1 MKIKVSVC
9 SEDELYCE
17 KLISYFNSH
26 YYDKF
31 QWDLFTQSAYLQQIF
46 QSNAADLILVGG
58 EMKDELE
65 KMDEASRSGQLWAYL
80 AENDDG
86 QEDGNWYLEKYRRA
100 DQIYRDL
107 LDLYAKK
114 EHTHYRDTSIVS
126 GKTTF
131 IAFVSAGGGI
141 GASTIAC
148 AAAKAFSQMEKI
160 LYLNLE
166 NLGSCGMAFAGE
178 SKSGLDELIYAVK
191 SRRNTLGLKIESSV
205 SRDGTGTYY
214 FKECENP
221 LDLQTLLPE
230 DMKELL
236 KEIESLK
243 IYDRVVIDLGNG
255 MQDKEIAV
263 MSMANRIIMVT
274 DHSEISAHK
283 LQRYLRFVQAV
294 EEVRKVDII
303 SKIQIY
309 FNKSLKSMQLPEHIS
324 QIRVGGAFPLIK
336 NGDYAGI
343 IDKIA
348 KMELLQNIR

>member
-1 MKIKVSVC
+1 MKIKVSVY
-9 SEDELYCE
+9 SDDVLYCE
-17 KLISYFNSH
+17 KLVNYFNSH

-31 QWDLFTQSAYLQQIF
+31 QWNVFTQSAYLQQIF
-46 QSNAADLILVGG
+46 QSDSADLILVGG

-65 KMDEASRSGQLWAYL
+65 KMDETSGSGQLLAYL
-80 AENDDG
+80 VENDVE
-86 QEDGNWYLEKYRRA
+86 QEEGHWYLEKYRRA

-114 EHTHYRDTSIVS
+114 EHTHYKDTSIVS
-126 GKTTF
+126 GKTAF

-148 AAAKAFSQMEKI
+148 AAAKAFSQMEKV

-178 SKSGLDELIYAVK
+178 SRSGFDELVYAVK
-191 SRRNTLGLKIESSV
+191 SRRNTLKLKIESSV
-205 SRDGTGTYY
+205 SRDETGTYY
-214 FKECENP
+214 FKECVNP
-221 LDLQTLLPE
+221 LDLQTLSPE
-230 DMKELL
+230 DIKELL
-236 KEIESLK
+236 KGIESLTT
-243 IYDRVVIDLGNG
+243 YDKVIIDLGNG

-263 MSMANRIIMVT
+263 MSMVNRVIMVM
-274 DHSEISAHK
+274 DHSEIAAHK
-283 LQRYLRFVQAV
+283 LQRYLEFAQAV

-348 KMELLQNIR
+348 TMELLQNIR